1 MMRPDQMHRNSI
13 RDEEIQ
19 ESADEVLIKSL
30 KAEIDEL
37 YNALKKARR
46 VMNYIGTQDAYI
58 DYEDADNVI
67 MQTSK
72 TLDKYKQDKNNDY

>member
-72 TLDKYKQDKNNDY
+72 TLDKYKQDKNND